1 MHRIYTRPLW
11 GQILRAVIIA
21 IILGVMI
28 WTLSSVPLWSRI
40 HLAVGVAILVGA
52 MTYHEVKN
60 ERHLKRLGYDVRW
73 RWP

>member
-21 IILGVMI
+21 IIVGVII
-28 WTLSSVPLWSRI
+28 WTHSGVPLWSRI
-40 HLAVGVAILVGA
+40 LLGVGAAILVGR
-52 MTYHEVKN
+52 MTYNEVKH
-60 ERHLKRLGYDVRW
+60 ERHLKRLGHDVRW